1 MSNLVCLKRFFSW
14 FQWFTRLNTQIEYE
28 PNMSNDPNEWNE
40 NIQFFSANEKKLFFE
55 PTKKVTALN
64 QMRNEWSEF
73 WWLMILYDDDDDG
86 YKQNR

>member
-40 NIQFFSANEKKLFFE
+40 NIQFFSANEKKLFLNQQ
-55 PTKKVTALN
+55 KKVTALN